1 MPALQRKCT
10 LFRSVKYFEKK
21 NDFGKIACKNR
32 PEGAID
38 E

>member
-1 MPALQRKCT
+1 MPALQRNCT
-10 LFRSVKYFEKK
+10 LFRSVKYFEK
-21 NDFGKIACKNR
+21 NDFGIIAYKNR